1 MVTKQNLKEML
12 TALEF
17 EERTEDL
24 WVKQY
29 AIDCLVSV
37 NFAAATDNIK
47 YPDGLIVNDKTTC
60 NFSHDENFVVL
71 ECVVRLLDKGYG
83 AEDIELEPKWT
94 LGHGGKGGKAD
105 IWVRRK
111 KKGDTLADS
120 AILIECKTPGRE
132 FEDAWK
138 DTLED
143 GAQLFSYF
151 AQETK
156 TRFLCLYTSDLK
168 EDVVSVEYKLINVQ
182 DNEEYLKTLGNR
194 KSVLTYAAAGNNKE
208 LFRVWAKTYQK
219 EFATRGL
226 FEQDIDTWDIGKK
239 RYTTDDLDH
248 VSPDVIKKKYNEFAT
263 ILRKYNVSGHENA
276 FDKLVNL
283 ILAKVVDEKEHPTE
297 LQFYWKGLAW
307 DNYFSLQDR
316 LQRLYKTGMEN
327 FLGEDVTYIDDKK
340 IDHAF
345 RLFKNDKDATRDA
358 IQKYI
363 RALKF
368 FTNNDFAFIDVHNEH
383 LFYQNAVILKS
394 VVDMLK
400 DIRLRNDDDRQ
411 QEQHQLL
418 GDLFE
423 GFLDQGVKQSE
434 GQFFTPIP
442 YVKFMISSL
451 PLWDLIYKRSEPPQ
465 VIDYACG
472 AGHFLNE
479 YAGQI
484 KNYVT
489 ALKKN
494 PEEYFAAITGIEK
507 EYRLSKVTKVAAFMY
522 GQDQINVVYGDALSD
537 LSDKGIKKDGSYDL
551 LVANP
556 PYSVKGFIETLEPEE
571 RAKYRLTSEVSDPA
585 KNDDIETFFVERA
598 AQLLGDGGIAA
609 IILPSTVLS
618 NDGIFKKCRD
628 ILLESFDVIAIAEMG
643 SGTFGKTGTNTA
655 TLFLRRK
662 DGDPDLAIHARNR
675 AEAWFKGD
683 FTKDGVFDD
692 VKVIKRYADVI
703 GVAVKDY
710 KTLLKGCP
718 NDELMGT
725 ELFKNY
731 REQFGNDTKAKKI
744 AAKPLKGGYTAA
756 MRDAELKSYVLKC
769 ICDIE
774 REKLRVFMLADS
786 NPQPVIVVK
795 SPTDTKEVKSFLGY
809 EWSARKGDEGIKYV
823 GVTVDDEDG
832 VSRNR
837 GIDQIQTPLFN
848 PQSFEDATKINTLI
862 RKNFEGKTVVIPE
875 SLKQFVS
882 KQSLSDMIDFGRS
895 DFDMAVQ
902 TSRHAISVVSRYEI
916 VSASK
921 LITDLESGSRPK
933 GGIGA
938 LSDGALS
945 LGGEHIDN
953 CSGYLNLEAPKY
965 VPESFYASTSQG
977 KVKNGDLLMCKDGA
991 LTGKVALV
999 RKELEGMHCMV
1010 NEHVF
1015 IIRSTSMLV
1024 QKYLFYYFAGE
1035 LGRALI
1041 NSVVKGAAQGGLN
1054 RDALLNIKI
1063 PAAPEPIMKK
1073 VVVECEDVDA
1083 GYEAA
1088 LMTIHIRRND
1098 IATAITKVFDHG
1110 YSKES
1115 VGDLSL
1121 ELQYGTAEKS
1131 LANGKVPVLRMG
1143 NIQNGIIDWNDLV
1156 YSNNEDDIAKYALK
1170 KNDVLFNRTNSP
1182 EHVGKVGLY
1191 RGERP
1196 AIFAGYLI
1204 RIKYKPELINPVY
1217 LAYILNSREM
1227 REYGF
1232 SVMSKSI
1239 NQANIGGGT
1248 LAKYKIPVPPM
1259 SVQNKLAE
1267 KLEKLEAEIAAA
1279 SKIIAG
1285 ASAQKA
1291 AILDK
1296 YLK

>member
-1 MVTKQNLKEML
+1 MVSTQNLKEML
-12 TALEF
+12 AALEF

-37 NFAAATDNIK
+37 NFAVATDNIK

-60 NFSHDENFVVL
+60 NFSHNENFVVL
-71 ECVVRLLDKGYG
+71 ECVVRLLDKGYA

-111 KKGDTLADS
+111 KKGDILADS
-120 AILIECKTPGRE
+120 ALLIECKTPGRE
-132 FEDAWK
+132 FEEAWK

-143 GAQLFSYF
+143 GAQLFSYY

-168 EDVVSVEYKLINVQ
+168 GEVVDFEYKLINVT
-182 DNEEYLKTLGNR
+182 DNDEYLKTLGSTRNIM
-194 KSVLTYAAAGNNKE
+194 TYAEAGNNKE

-226 FEQDIDTWDIGKK
+226 FENDIQTWDIGKK
-239 RYTTDDLDH
+239 RYTTDDLKPVDAGA
-248 VSPDVIKKKYNEFAT
+248 IKKKYNEFAT

-283 ILAKVVDEKEHPTE
+283 ILAKVVDEKENPME

-307 DNYFSLQDR
+307 DNDFALQDR
-316 LQRLYKTGMEN
+316 LQRLYKVGMEN

-358 IQKYI
+358 VQKYI

-383 LFYQNAVILKS
+383 LFYQNAAILKS

-400 DIRLRNDDDRQ
+400 DIKLKDDDMHG
-411 QEQHQLL
+411 QHQLL

-451 PLWDLIYKRSEPPQ
+451 PLWDLIYKSSEPPQ

-489 ALKKN
+489 ALKKK

-551 LVANP
+551 LIANP
-556 PYSVKGFIETLEPEE
+556 PYSVKGFLETLDQDD
-571 RAKYRLTSEVSDPA
+571 RAKYQMAKAVSDPS

-609 IILPSTVLS
+609 IILPTTVLTK
-618 NDGIFKKCRD
+618 DGIFARCRN
-628 ILLESFDVIAIAEMG
+628 IILESFDIIAIAEMG

-655 TLFLRRK
+655 TLFMRKK
-662 DGDPDLAIHARNR
+662 DGDPNLALHARNR
-675 AEAWFKGD
+675 VTAWFKGD
-683 FTKDGVFDD
+683 FTKDCVFDD
-692 VKVIKRYADVI
+692 VKIINRYSEVI
-703 GVAVKDY
+703 GVSSSDY
-710 KTLLKGCP
+710 RSLLEHHPSKG
-718 NDELMGT
+718 LMDS
-725 ELFKNY
+725 ELFQDYLRSFKD
-731 REQFGNDTKAKKI
+731 ETKARKI
-744 AAKPLKGGYTAA
+744 RAKAIKGDYTEAK
-756 MRDAELKSYVLKC
+756 REEELSQYVLSRIVEVEK
-769 ICDIE
+769 
-774 REKLRVFMLADS
+774 EKLRVFMLVDT
-786 NPQPVIVVK
+786 NPQPVVIIR
-795 SPTDTKEVKSFLGY
+795 SPTKTKAMKTFLGY
-809 EWSARKGDEGIKYV
+809 EWSTKKGDEGIKRL
-823 GVTVDDEDG
+823 GAKKNEGDG
-832 VSRNR
+832 VSRSS
-837 GIDQIQTPLFN
+837 GLDAIETPLYN
-848 PQSFEDATKINTLI
+848 PRNIEDATKINSLI
-862 RKNFEGKTVVIPE
+862 RKNFESKDVYIPEDLRRYVSKISLADAIDFCGVEFDMAIKTVANRVTP
-875 SLKQFVS
+875 KWA
-882 KQSLSDMIDFGRS
+882 GRS
-895 DFDMAVQ
+895 DARKLADVCAYGTDRVAYSKINSESYISTDNMLKDRKGVIPYEGEPQIDSVIKYRKGDVLVSNIRPYLRKIWLADRDGGCSPDVLVFRANADLVVNEYLYLCLSQDNFFDFMMAGKNGMKMPRGDKDMIIKYPIPVPARPVQ
-902 TSRHAISVVSRYEI
+902 KKIISACNSIMAEVDAQICRIKSVRAEIAKVVS
-916 VSASK
+916 
-921 LITDLESGSRPK
+921 
-933 GGIGA
+933 
-938 LSDGALS
+938 
-945 LGGEHIDN
+945 
-953 CSGYLNLEAPKY
+953 
-965 VPESFYASTSQG
+965 
-977 KVKNGDLLMCKDGA
+977 
-991 LTGKVALV
+991 
-999 RKELEGMHCMV
+999 
-1010 NEHVF
+1010 
-1015 IIRSTSMLV
+1015 
-1024 QKYLFYYFAGE
+1024 
-1035 LGRALI
+1035 
-1041 NSVVKGAAQGGLN
+1041 
-1054 RDALLNIKI
+1054 
-1063 PAAPEPIMKK
+1063 
-1073 VVVECEDVDA
+1073 
-1083 GYEAA
+1083 
-1088 LMTIHIRRND
+1088 
-1098 IATAITKVFDHG
+1098 KVFDLK
-1110 YSKES
+1110 YEFKEIAH
-1115 VGDLSL
+1115 LST
-1121 ELQYGTAEKS
+1121 ELQYGTAAKS
-1131 LANGKVPVLRMG
+1131 FDVGKTPVIRMG
-1143 NIQNGIIDWNDLV
+1143 NIQNGIIDWDDLE
-1156 YSNNEDDIAKYALK
+1156 YSNSDADVTKYGLK
-1170 KNDVLFNRTNSP
+1170 MNDVLFNRTNSP

-1259 SVQNKLAE
+1259 SVQNKIAE

-1279 SKIIAG
+1279 NKIIAE
-1285 ASAQKA
+1285 APAKKA
-1291 AILDK
+1291 AILDE
-1296 YLK
+1296 YLR

>member
-71 ECVVRLLDKGYG
+71 ECVVRLLDKGYE

-168 EDVVSVEYKLINVQ
+168 DDVVSVEYKLINVQ

-400 DIRLRNDDDRQ
+400 DISLRNDDDRQ

-451 PLWDLIYKRSEPPQ
+451 PLWDLIYNRLEPPQ

-489 ALKKN
+489 ELKKK

-537 LSDKGIKKDGSYDL
+537 LADKGIKKDGSYDL

-571 RAKYRLTSEVSDPA
+571 RAKYRLTSEVNDPA

-609 IILPSTVLS
+609 IILPITVLS

-662 DGDPDLAIHARNR
+662 DGDPDLAVHARNR

-692 VKVIKRYADVI
+692 VEVIKRYAGVI
-703 GVAVKDY
+703 GVAVEDY

-718 NDELMGT
+718 NNDLMDT

-744 AAKPLKGGYTAA
+744 AAKPLKGEYTAE
-756 MRDAELKSYVLKC
+756 MRDAELKNYVLKC

-795 SPTDTKEVKSFLGY
+795 SPTDTKEVKTFLGY
-809 EWSARKGDEGIKYV
+809 EWSSRKGDEGIKYV

-848 PQSFEDATKINTLI
+848 PQSFEDVTKINTLI
-862 RKNFEGKTVVIPE
+862 RKNFEGKVVVIPE
-875 SLKQFVS
+875 QLKQFVT
-882 KQSLSDMIDFGRS
+882 KLPLVDMIEFGRTE
-895 DFDMAVQ
+895 FDMTIR
-902 TSRHAISVVSRYEI
+902 TSIQQKVEVESKYEI
-916 VSASK
+916 VK
-921 LITDLESGSRPK
+921 LKNVCAAINPQKDLTGLDDSSPVSF
-933 GGIGA
+933 I
-938 LSDGALS
+938 DMPS
-945 LGGEHIDN
+945 LGVDGRILTVIDRPLREVEKGSYSYFCN
-953 CSGYLNLEAPKY
+953 GDIILAKITPCMENGKCAIASGLTNGVGFGSSEFHVFRPSKTLMVQYLFAYLNRQYIREIAEQY
-965 VPESFYASTSQG
+965 MTGASGHRRVPISFYEELPIPIPPISIQKSIASECG
-977 KVKNGDLLMCKDGA
+977 KVDKD
-991 LTGKVALV
+991 
-999 RKELEGMHCMV
+999 
-1010 NEHVF
+1010 
-1015 IIRSTSMLV
+1015 
-1024 QKYLFYYFAGE
+1024 
-1035 LGRALI
+1035 LI
-1041 NSVVKGAAQGGLN
+1041 NSK
-1054 RDALLNIKI
+1054 AL
-1063 PAAPEPIMKK
+1063 
-1073 VVVECEDVDA
+1073 VESRRT
-1083 GYEAA
+1083 GIAA
-1088 LMTIHIRRND
+1088 LMT
-1098 IATAITKVFDHG
+1098 AVFQDD
-1110 YSKES
+1110 YP
-1115 VGDLSL
+1115 VCAL
-1121 ELQYGTAEKS
+1121 EELVTDFQYGTAEKS
-1131 LANGKVPVLRMG
+1131 LGFGKVPVLRMG
-1143 NIQNGIIDWNDLV
+1143 NIQNGVIDWNDLV
-1156 YSNNEDDIAKYALK
+1156 YSNNEGDIAKYSLE

-1204 RIKYKPELINPVY
+1204 RIKYKPELVNPVY

-1267 KLEKLEAEIAAA
+1267 KLEKLEAEVAVAN
-1279 SKIIAG
+1279 KIIAE
-1285 ASAQKA
+1285 APVKKA

-1296 YLK
+1296 YLR

>member
-1 MVTKQNLKEML
+1 MVSKQNLKEML
-12 TALEF
+12 VALDF
-17 EERTEDL
+17 EKRTEDL
-24 WVKQY
+24 FVKQY
-29 AIDCLVSV
+29 AIDCFVSV
-37 NFAAATDNIK
+37 NFAATTDNIK

-60 NFSHDENFVVL
+60 NFFHNENFVVL
-71 ECVVRLLDKGYG
+71 ECVVRLLDKGYA

-105 IWVRRK
+105 VWVRRK
-111 KKGDTLADS
+111 KKGDILADS
-120 AILIECKTPGRE
+120 AVLIECKTPGRE
-132 FEDAWK
+132 FEEAWE

-143 GAQLFSYF
+143 GAQLFSYY

-168 EDVVSVEYKLINVQ
+168 GEAIDFEYKLINVT
-182 DNEEYLKTLGNR
+182 DNDEYLKTLGAAR
-194 KSVLTYAAAGNNKE
+194 KNLTYAEAGNNKE

-226 FEQDIDTWDIGKK
+226 FEEDIQTWDIGKK
-239 RYTTDDLDH
+239 RYTTDDLKQVDA
-248 VSPDVIKKKYNEFAT
+248 SSIKRKYNEFAT

-283 ILAKVVDEKEHPTE
+283 ILAKVVDEKENPME

-307 DNYFSLQDR
+307 DNYFALQDR
-316 LQRLYKTGMEN
+316 LQRLYKVGMEN

-358 IQKYI
+358 VQKYI

-383 LFYQNAVILKS
+383 LFYQNAAILKS

-400 DIRLRNDDDRQ
+400 DIKLKDDDMHG
-411 QEQHQLL
+411 QHQLL

-494 PEEYFAAITGIEK
+494 PEEYFAAVTGIEK

-571 RAKYRLTSEVSDPA
+571 RAKYRLTSEVNDPA

-628 ILLESFDVIAIAEMG
+628 ILLESFDIIAIAEMG

-662 DGDPDLAIHARNR
+662 DGDPDLAVHARNR
-675 AEAWFKGD
+675 VEAWFKGD

-692 VKVIKRYADVI
+692 VKVIKRYAEVI
-703 GVAVKDY
+703 GVAAKDY

-718 NDELMGT
+718 NDELMNS

-731 REQFGNDTKAKKI
+731 REKFGNDTKAKKI
-744 AAKPLKGGYTAA
+744 AAKPLKGEYTAA
-756 MRDAELKSYVLKC
+756 MRDAELRSYVLKC

-774 REKLRVFMLADS
+774 REKLRIFMLADS

-795 SPTDTKEVKSFLGY
+795 SPTDTKEVKTFLGY

-823 GVTVDDEDG
+823 GVTINEEDG
-832 VSRNR
+832 ISRNR
-837 GIDQIQTPLFN
+837 GIGQIQTPLFN
-848 PQSFEDATKINTLI
+848 PNSFEDASKINVII
-862 RKNFEGKTVVIPE
+862 RHNFEGKKIDVPE
-875 SLKQFVS
+875 CLQKFVT
-882 KQSLSDMIDFGRS
+882 KTTLAGMIDFGRA
-895 DFDMAVQ
+895 DFDMTFQ
-902 TSRHAISVVSRYEI
+902 TSTNTFIPKWHDRADAKKLYEI
-916 VSASK
+916 CDYVMERKAYVEINPATYVS
-921 LITDLESGSRPK
+921 TDNMRKNKQGVLVYEGNPQIDSVIGYKPGDVLVSNIRPYLK
-933 GGIGA
+933 KIWLADHVGGCSPDVLVFRRKDDSLLPEYLHLC
-938 LSDGALS
+938 LSDDDFFSFMMAGKMGIKMPRGDKDVVIKYPIPVPPLS
-945 LGGEHIDN
+945 
-953 CSGYLNLEAPKY
+953 
-965 VPESFYASTSQG
+965 
-977 KVKNGDLLMCKDGA
+977 
-991 LTGKVALV
+991 
-999 RKELEGMHCMV
+999 
-1010 NEHVF
+1010 
-1015 IIRSTSMLV
+1015 V
-1024 QKYLFYYFAGE
+1024 QKEIVAKCKKADAEYQKLAKSIWDNRAKISTLLTEVYHEGVNLMAMSE
-1035 LGRALI
+1035 L
-1041 NSVVKGAAQGGLN
+1041 S
-1054 RDALLNIKI
+1054 
-1063 PAAPEPIMKK
+1063 
-1073 VVVECEDVDA
+1073 
-1083 GYEAA
+1083 
-1088 LMTIHIRRND
+1088 T
-1098 IATAITKVFDHG
+1098 
-1110 YSKES
+1110 
-1115 VGDLSL
+1115 

-1131 LANGKVPVLRMG
+1131 LTIGKIPVLRMG
-1143 NIQNGIIDWNDLV
+1143 NIQNGIIDWEDLV
-1156 YSNNEDDIAKYALK
+1156 YSNNEEDIAKYALK

-1239 NQANIGGGT
+1239 NQANIGGST
-1248 LAKYKIPVPPM
+1248 LAKYKIPVPPLP
-1259 SVQNKLAE
+1259 VQNKLAE

-1279 SKIIAG
+1279 NKIIAE
-1285 ASAQKA
+1285 APAKKA

>member
-12 TALEF
+12 AALEF

-24 WVKQY
+24 WIKQY

-60 NFSHDENFVVL
+60 NFSHNENFVVL
-71 ECVVRLLDKGYG
+71 ECVVRLLDKGYC

-111 KKGDTLADS
+111 KKGDVLADS
-120 AILIECKTPGRE
+120 ALLIECKTPGRE

-143 GAQLFSYF
+143 GAQLFSYY

-168 EDVVSVEYKLINVQ
+168 SDAIDFEYKLINVT
-182 DNEEYLKTLGNR
+182 DNDEYLRTLGSTR
-194 KSVLTYAAAGNNKE
+194 KIMTYAEAGNNKE

-226 FEQDIDTWDIGKK
+226 FENDIQTWDIGKK
-239 RYTTDDLDH
+239 RYTTDDLKPVDAGA
-248 VSPDVIKKKYNEFAT
+248 IKKKYNEFAT

-283 ILAKVVDEKEHPTE
+283 ILAKVVDEKENPME

-307 DNYFSLQDR
+307 DNDFALQDR
-316 LQRLYKTGMEN
+316 LQRLYKVGMEN

-358 IQKYI
+358 VQKYI

-383 LFYQNAVILKS
+383 LFYQNAAILKS

-400 DIRLRNDDDRQ
+400 DIKLKNDDMHG
-411 QEQHQLL
+411 QHQLL

-489 ALKKN
+489 ALKKK

-571 RAKYRLTSEVSDPA
+571 RAKYRLTSEVNDPA

-618 NDGIFKKCRD
+618 NDGIFKRCRD

-662 DGDPDLAIHARNR
+662 DGDPDLAVHARNR

-703 GVAVKDY
+703 GVTVKDY

-718 NDELMGT
+718 NDELMDT

-731 REQFGNDTKAKKI
+731 REKFGNDTKAKKI
-744 AAKPLKGGYTAA
+744 AAKPLKGEYTVA
-756 MRDAELKSYVLKC
+756 MRDAELKNYVLKC

-795 SPTDTKEVKSFLGY
+795 SPTDTKEVRSFLGY

-875 SLKQFVS
+875 QLKPFVA
-882 KQSLSDMIDFGRS
+882 KLPLVDMIEFGRTE
-895 DFDMAVQ
+895 FDMGINLSAVQ
-902 TSRHAISVVSRYEI
+902 RVSIQSKWEERALSEVANIEFGSRIVKSNEDGSAYPVYGGGGETFRSDRYNRCDRWVISRFGMSPECVRFVRGRFFLNDSGMTIKSSVNTVQSEYLDRLLYVYQHI
-916 VSASK
+916 VYSYGRGSSQKNMDMKAFAAMKIPIPPQEVQKSIIAETVKVDERCGVQFSKIVNARKSIAALLTQTINGDYASK
-921 LITDLESGSRPK
+921 S
-933 GGIGA
+933 
-938 LSDGALS
+938 
-945 LGGEHIDN
+945 
-953 CSGYLNLEAPKY
+953 
-965 VPESFYASTSQG
+965 
-977 KVKNGDLLMCKDGA
+977 
-991 LTGKVALV
+991 
-999 RKELEGMHCMV
+999 
-1010 NEHVF
+1010 
-1015 IIRSTSMLV
+1015 
-1024 QKYLFYYFAGE
+1024 
-1035 LGRALI
+1035 
-1041 NSVVKGAAQGGLN
+1041 
-1054 RDALLNIKI
+1054 
-1063 PAAPEPIMKK
+1063 
-1073 VVVECEDVDA
+1073 
-1083 GYEAA
+1083 
-1088 LMTIHIRRND
+1088 
-1098 IATAITKVFDHG
+1098 IA
-1110 YSKES
+1110 
-1115 VGDLSL
+1115 DLSV

-1267 KLEKLEAEIAAA
+1267 KLEKLEAEIAVAN
-1279 SKIIAG
+1279 KIIAE
-1285 ASAQKA
+1285 APAKKM

-1296 YLK
+1296 YLR